1 MRRVLLVEDDKRI
14 TTSLTEF
21 LATEGYAVMAASG
34 QREAMALMKTQ
45 VFDLVLL
52 DICLDQGDGYLVCRA
67 IKEQYTIPVIFLTAS
82 DDENSIVNGFD
93 TGADDYITK
102 PFKPRELLSRM
113 ENAFRRYGSGKSVL
127 SVGNITMDVDKGI
140 VKKEGAE
147 IVLSALEY
155 RILYYMLSNR
165 GILLS
170 REKLLEEIWDIA
182 GDYVNDNTLTV
193 YIKRI
198 REKIED
204 DPAEPRII
212 KTVRGIGY
220 RVDL

>member
-14 TTSLTEF
+14 TSSLTEF

-52 DICLDQGDGYLVCRA
+52 DICLDQGDGYLACRA

-113 ENAFRRYGSGKSVL
+113 ENAFRRYGSGKSIL

-170 REKLLEEIWDIA
+170 REKLLEAIWDIA

>member
-14 TTSLTEF
+14 TSSLTEF

-52 DICLDQGDGYLVCRA
+52 DVCLDRGDGYLVCRA

-113 ENAFRRYGSGKSVL
+113 ENAFRRYGSGKSIL